1 MKKDKLINRWQT
13 ENGVAVLNSFVKC
26 ISSNKPLEFVTGLE
40 KHAGKWDLRGAN
52 FAKLLKEQYAA
63 HKQFEYSQNE
73 SYFKFKNCSL
83 KTIDFSYAN
92 LNFSSFQN
100 CKIEDC
106 IFDNTSLKQTTIVG
120 SDIINCLFY
129 KSNLSY
135 ARLNDNI
142 ADNSG
147 SYKHVKF
154 IESNLSESFFC
165 FPEIED
171 CVFENCNLK
180 ATNFDGARFKDCTF
194 FGIVDS
200 CWFRGYSVNATK
212 SILGIFNRINPQ
224 KYRNKM
230 QNIDFSNA
238 KLIGVSFGTNIN
250 IDQCVFPQEGYLIL
264 KNITKVIPMARKTI
278 DENWIEEDKKTA
290 FHLIDNVYYKKE
302 YFEQDFVLI
311 DRYLLEELFGVV
323 FANKLFEL
331 FKSFSSE

>member
-1 MKKDKLINRWQT
+1 MKKSELINRWQT
-13 ENGVAVLNSFVKC
+13 ENGQAVLKSFVKS
-26 ISSNKPLEFVTGLE
+26 INNNRPLDNIIGLE
-40 KHAGKWDLRGAN
+40 KHADKWDLRGAN
-52 FAKLLKEQYAA
+52 FSALLNEQSVTY
-63 HKQFEYSQNE
+63 KQFEYNQNE
-73 SYFKFKNCSL
+73 SYFKFKNGTL
-83 KTIDFSYAN
+83 KAIDFSYAN
-92 LNFSSFQN
+92 LKFSSFQN

-106 IFDNTSLKQTTIVG
+106 VFDNTSLKQTKIIG
-120 SDIINCLFY
+120 SHITNCLFH

-135 ARLNDNI
+135 AWLNDNI

-165 FPEIED
+165 FPEIEN
-171 CVFENCNLK
+171 CVFENCNLR
-180 ATNFDGARFKDCTF
+180 ATNFDGSRFKDCTF
-194 FGIVDS
+194 LGVVDS
-200 CWFRGYSVNATK
+200 CWFRGYSLNAAK
-212 SILGIFNRINPQ
+212 SILGIFNRINLQ